1 MGRQRRIGLVT
12 EVVIVTAIIVLAN
25 LISQSLF
32 GRLDLS
38 EGNVYSISE
47 STKDVLRDLEDIVNI
62 KVYFSKK
69 LPPYLTTL
77 TREVTDII
85 DEYRAYAG
93 GNLVVDFEDPSADP
107 ETEDRA
113 RSLGIPPVQL
123 NIIEKDKAEV
133 MNAYLGI
140 AILFEDR
147 KEVIPVV
154 QSAANLEYE
163 LTSSII
169 KVASREP
176 RTVGF
181 LVADAAVTGDPYEA
195 VQRSLEKQYDVMPI
209 RFEAGLTVPP
219 EVNTLIVARP
229 LGLSRWDAFA
239 IDQFI
244 MRGGRALFL
253 VDGTTIPEDGPLV
266 AIPAQ
271 TGVDSLL
278 AHYGVKVNQDVVVD
292 RQCGSATFSTG
303 FFRYTVPYLLWP
315 MVGRSGLSEESPVT
329 NRLERVVFPWVSSI
343 EVLAGEEGKAEATV
357 LVRSSEQSWSE
368 TQRMD
373 LNPQQNFMP
382 KPPVGQRDLAV
393 LLRGTFESFFAG
405 EGPPSGEG
413 DRVWDGP
420 QLASSPETQLIVIG
434 NSRFIQSDYI
444 AQYPENGV
452 LFLNAVDW
460 LTLGES
466 LIGIRSRAVTA
477 RPLKEIGESAKSTIR
492 FAATFGIPILLI
504 IWGLVRRYMRSARIG
519 AMP

>member
-1 MGRQRRIGLVT
+1 MGRRRHIGVVT

-25 LISQSLF
+25 LISQSVF

-38 EGNVYSISE
+38 EGNIYSISE
-47 STKDVLRDLEDIVNI
+47 STKEVLRDLEDIVNI

-181 LVADAAVTGDPYEA
+181 LVGDQAATGNPYEA
-195 VQRSLEKQYDVMPI
+195 VQRSLEKQYDVVPI
-209 RFEAGLTVPP
+209 QAGAGLSVPP
-219 EVNTLIVARP
+219 EVNTLIIARP
-229 LGLSRWDAFA
+229 LGLSRGDAFA

-244 MRGGRALFL
+244 MRGGCALFL
-253 VDGTTIPEDGPLV
+253 VDGTTIPEGEP
-266 AIPAQ
+266 
-271 TGVDSLL
+271 G
-278 AHYGVKVNQDVVVD
+278 YRG
-292 RQCGSATFSTG
+292 G
-303 FFRYTVPYLLWP
+303 
-315 MVGRSGLSEESPVT
+315 SPV
-329 NRLERVVFPWVSSI
+329 RIGHFL
-343 EVLAGEEGKAEATV
+343 
-357 LVRSSEQSWSE
+357 
-368 TQRMD
+368 
-373 LNPQQNFMP
+373 
-382 KPPVGQRDLAV
+382 
-393 LLRGTFESFFAG
+393 
-405 EGPPSGEG
+405 
-413 DRVWDGP
+413 DRVLQVYGALRALADGR
-420 QLASSPETQLIVIG
+420 QVGFE
-434 NSRFIQSDYI
+434 
-444 AQYPENGV
+444 
-452 LFLNAVDW
+452 
-460 LTLGES
+460 
-466 LIGIRSRAVTA
+466 
-477 RPLKEIGESAKSTIR
+477 
-492 FAATFGIPILLI
+492 
-504 IWGLVRRYMRSARIG
+504 
-519 AMP
+519 